1 MAYEIRM
8 DKIILPIPPSK
19 ISLKINGNNKTV
31 NLINDGEINMLKQP
45 GLSDISFTCILPQS
59 KYPFASYPDGFRSVG
74 YYLDILKRL
83 KVDRKPFRFVFL
95 RKRTDGHLLFDTNM
109 TVSLEDYQI
118 IEDVGKYGLDVGVD
132 INLKQWKDYATKE
145 LELYEEIQHDG
156 SVMTMGVLVQRRA
169 SDKSIVKTYT
179 VQPGDALYTIARAVY
194 GDGEKYID
202 IYKANQDLLDKANEG
217 TGQTKYMIYPGQE
230 LIIPVIG
237 E

>member
-8 DKIILPIPPSK
+8 DEIILPIPPSK

-45 GLSDISFTCILPQS
+45 GLSDISFTCILPQR

-95 RKRTDGHLLFDTNM
+95 RKRADGHLLFDTNM

-118 IEDVGKYGLDVGVD
+118 IEDVEKYGLDVGVD

-156 SVMTMGVLVQRRA
+156 SVVTMGVLVQRRS

-230 LIIPVIG
+230 LIIPAMG
-237 E
+237 A